1 MAALSNITN
10 TAPYDPWAALAAAP
24 AKPSAVAGAG
34 DGTSD
39 GPASVRH
46 DDAGAAGAPLHKSAW
61 LCGQEL
67 HSYEQVWR
75 GPIGFEF
82 PQLLPRIEQELQ
94 AHPTRTAYVF
104 GATEPQQFVLP
115 RPPTLRG
122 WTRLADGRFSG
133 RVFGHGDF
141 EDGEQVGGGSPP
153 QPQPRPPTPPTP
165 RAVAP
170 ASPT

>member
-10 TAPYDPWAALAAAP
+10 TTGQPYDPWAALAAAP
-24 AKPSAVAGAG
+24 TKSSAAAGAG
-34 DGTSD
+34 DEEVASD
-39 GPASVRH
+39 GASSVLRH

-94 AHPTRTAYVF
+94 AHPSRTAYVF

-133 RVFGHGDF
+133 RVFGHDDF
-141 EDGEQVGGGSPP
+141 EDGEQVGGRAPNPP
-153 QPQPRPPTPPTP
+153 PPPGRAWPRL
-165 RAVAP
+165 A
-170 ASPT
+170 